1 MLKKLNGQHN
11 FHILIVSDK
20 RNKTFIAHCLDMDIV
35 AQAKTRNEAIEQLKA
50 LVETQ
55 LEYCL
60 ENDMLETAF
69 RPAPKA
75 YWDKFYA
82 NQQKDMISQLSSHKI
97 PIHKLVSNL
106 EMSYA

>member
-1 MLKKLNGQHN
+1 MLKKLDIQHN

-20 RNKTFIAHCLDMDIV
+20 RHKAFIANCLDMDIV
-35 AQAKTRNEAIEQLKA
+35 AQGKTRVEAIEELKA

-55 LEYCL
+55 LVYCL
-60 ENDMLETAF
+60 ENDMLETVF
-69 RPAPKA
+69 RPAPKE

-97 PIHKLVSNL
+97 PVHKLVSNV

>member
-1 MLKKLNGQHN
+1 MLKKLNGHHN
-11 FHILIVSDK
+11 FHILIVLDK
-20 RNKTFIAHCLDMDIV
+20 RRKAFIAHCLDMDIV
-35 AQAKTRNEAIEQLKA
+35 AQGKTRVDAIEELKA

-60 ENDMLETAF
+60 ENDMLETVF
-69 RPAPKA
+69 RPAPKK

-82 NQQKDMISQLSSHKI
+82 NQQRDMISQLSSHKI
-97 PIHKLVSNL
+97 PIHKLISNL